1 MDDWLTS
8 ASRLARE
15 IAWQARRAAGAI
27 GRARGGGYQAQGYLG
42 YGTGRRVLLLARA
55 MQEEHIAPPVTGQS
69 RWANLVATLQ
79 RLDSVPLPFARVR
92 ATVGGGTYEA
102 VADDE
107 GFVHAWL
114 TLAPALPASGWHAG
128 EVVLMDPPGATLPDP
143 RPGIASFL
151 VPPPLARFG
160 VVSDLDDTVIQSEV
174 ANFLRAARIVLTE
187 NALTRL
193 PFPGV
198 AEFYRALVKGGG
210 DGQDNPIFYVSSS
223 PWNLHDVIH
232 GFLEAQGI
240 PRGPIL
246 LRDWDLGMR
255 MREHRV
261 HKLRLIREILDTYPW
276 LPFIL
281 IGDST
286 QEDPEV
292 YSALVREYPSRI
304 LAVYIRNVSPNPGR
318 SRRILELAAEVEEAG
333 SALILADDTH
343 AAAMHAADRGYVD
356 RASLE
361 SIMREKA
368 ADEGRGEPKAES
380 PGVEPARGA
389 TVVVDAEQQQEDP

>member
-174 ANFLRAARIVLTE
+174 ANFLRAARIVLME

-198 AEFYRALVKGGG
+198 AAFYRALTRGASGAE
-210 DGQDNPIFYVSSS
+210 QNPVFYVSSS
-223 PWNLHDVIH
+223 PWNIYDVIED
-232 GFLEAQGI
+232 FLEAQGI
-240 PRGPIL
+240 PEGPLL
-246 LRDWDLGMR
+246 LRDWDLR
-255 MREHRV
+255 PD
-261 HKLRLIREILDTYPW
+261 LRDHSRYKGRAIRQILDTYPS

-281 IGDST
+281 VGDST
-286 QEDPEV
+286 QEDPEI
-292 YSALVREYPSRI
+292 YSSIVREYPARV
-304 LAVYIRNVSPNPGR
+304 LAVYIRNVSAHPER
-318 SRRILELAAEVEEAG
+318 VSRIRELASEVDAAG
-333 SALILADDTH
+333 SALLLADDTH
-343 AAAMHAADRGYVD
+343 AAAKHAASKGYI
-356 RASLE
+356 ASDALAE
-361 SIMREKA
+361 IGAERA
-368 ADEGRGEPKAES
+368 ADEGRGDAKES
-380 PGVEPARGA
+380 APGVETPKAP
-389 TVVVDAEQQQEDP
+389 TVVVDESK